1 VLPDSVARDPDHL
14 ARFQREAQVLAALN
28 HPNIAQIHGLEE
40 TGGGSCAVMELG
52 RGRARL
58 LVENLPA
65 AYAAWGRVT
74 LPV

>member
-1 VLPDSVARDPDHL
+1 VARDPDHL